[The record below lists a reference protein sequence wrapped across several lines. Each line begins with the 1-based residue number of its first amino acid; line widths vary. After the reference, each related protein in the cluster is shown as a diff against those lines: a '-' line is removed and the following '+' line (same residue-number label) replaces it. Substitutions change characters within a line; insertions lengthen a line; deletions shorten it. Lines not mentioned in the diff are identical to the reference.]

1 MEENEKQRDI
11 KINKLVN
18 QQKYDE
24 LLQLYEEIII
34 ATGIDNNIREGMLKI
49 ANKFIEMENFKNFK
63 STISLLENNDD
74 EYKSSYKLILNEYQ
88 KENYENVTQLI
99 SEMNEGNL
107 KSGYITE
114 RSEEHTSELKSRGHL
129 VCRLLLE

>member
-1 MEENEKQRDI
+1 MSSTLALDNIDSTNKEYTKEIDRKREREQEKQD
-11 KINKLVN
+11 KNKKSI
-18 QQKYDE
+18 QKKQKYEE

-99 SEMNEGNL
+99 S
-107 KSGYITE
+107 
-114 RSEEHTSELKSRGHL
+114 
-129 VCRLLLE
+129 